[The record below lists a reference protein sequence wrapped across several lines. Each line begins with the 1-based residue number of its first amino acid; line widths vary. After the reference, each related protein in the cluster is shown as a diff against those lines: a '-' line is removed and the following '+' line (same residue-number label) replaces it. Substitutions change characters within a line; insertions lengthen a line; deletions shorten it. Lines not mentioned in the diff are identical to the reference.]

1 MPAGDR
7 FRETERG
14 PSPVDGAAN
23 VDILRPVNLRPQAVR
38 MVLAHGLPVV
48 IEVVAESMTPSI
60 ELGAKVKVE
69 PATGDLHPGDIV
81 LVLADDGQA
90 LLLHR
95 VMHLFSEGESRYVI
109 HQGDARK
116 SIFATCPRQAV
127 VGRAIAFPMTPSRP
141 LPTLDAL
148 EPAALA
154 RFQRRRRAC
163 ALYSLAR
170 RMSLS
175 LRLEDRALTRNLA
188 RAYRALARKVIG

>member
-1 MPAGDR
+1 
-7 FRETERG
+7 
-14 PSPVDGAAN
+14 
-23 VDILRPVNLRPQAVR
+23 

-60 ELGAKVKVE
+60 ELGAKLKVE
-69 PATGDLHPGDIV
+69 PATGNLHPGDIV
-81 LVLADDGQA
+81 LVLAADGHE

-127 VGRAIAFPMTPSRP
+127 IGRAIAFPLTPSRP

-148 EPAALA
+148 DPAALA

-163 ALYSLAR
+163 ALC
-170 RMSLS
+170 S
-175 LRLEDRALTRNLA
+175 LRAGSPCRCGSKNRALTRNLA
-188 RAYRALARKVIG
+188 RAYRALARKVVG

>member
-1 MPAGDR
+1 M
-7 FRETERG
+7 
-14 PSPVDGAAN
+14 
-23 VDILRPVNLRPQAVR
+23 NLRPQAVR

-48 IEVVAESMTPSI
+48 IEVVAESMAPSI
-60 ELGAKVKVE
+60 GLGDKVKVE

-81 LVLADDGQA
+81 LVLADDGHE

-95 VMHLFSEGESRYVI
+95 VMHLFSEGARRYVI

-116 SIFATCPRQAV
+116 SIFATCPREAV
-127 VGRAIAFPMTPSRP
+127 VGRAIAFPLTPSRP

-148 EPAALA
+148 DPAARA

-170 RMSLS
+170 RLSLS
-175 LRLEDRALTRNLA
+175 LRLEDRALTRSFA
-188 RAYRALARKVIG
+188 RAYRALARKVVG